1 MATRH
6 FENAHL
12 GILPDSLLSSTLL
25 MSGYAAPL
33 RLTRAR
39 QAEPRQD
46 VTRKFGAERP
56 ALAEMDVNN
65 IGRCIRWAF
74 AIEGGVA
81 ALILAGWALLRIWL

>member
-33 RLTRAR
+33 RLTRAE
-39 QAEPRQD
+39 QASPQERTSDAQAA
-46 VTRKFGAERP
+46 AEF
-56 ALAEMDVNN
+56 EVND

-81 ALILAGWALLRIWL
+81 ALIFAGWALWRIWM

>member
-6 FENAHL
+6 FENAQL
-12 GILPDSLLSSTLL
+12 GILPDSLISSTLL

-33 RLTRAR
+33 RLSRPR
-39 QAEPRQD
+39 QAEARSRTSEMP
-46 VTRKFGAERP
+46 V
-56 ALAEMDVNN
+56 LAEVDVNN

-81 ALILAGWALLRIWL
+81 ALIVAGWAMWHFWF

>member
-12 GILPDSLLSSTLL
+12 GMLPDSLYSSTLL
-25 MSGYAAPL
+25 MNGFAAPL
-33 RLTRAR
+33 RLTRAQ
-39 QAEPRQD
+39 QAEPEN
-46 VTRKFGAERP
+46 VKTEMP
-56 ALAEMDVNN
+56 ALADMAVNN

-81 ALILAGWALLRIWL
+81 ALIFAGWAVWRFWL

>member
-6 FENAHL
+6 FENAQL
-12 GILPDSLLSSTLL
+12 GILPDSLYSSALL

-33 RLTRAR
+33 RLTHPQQIA
-39 QAEPRQD
+39 AEDRSNAWPAP
-46 VTRKFGAERP
+46 AE
-56 ALAEMDVNN
+56 LDVNN

-81 ALILAGWALLRIWL
+81 ALILAGWALWRILM

>member
-6 FENAHL
+6 FENAQL
-12 GILPDSLLSSTLL
+12 GILPDSLISSTLL

-33 RLTRAR
+33 RLSRPHRAEAR
-39 QAEPRQD
+39 NRTSQW
-46 VTRKFGAERP
+46 P
-56 ALAEMDVNN
+56 ALAEVDVNN

-81 ALILAGWALLRIWL
+81 ALILASWAMWHFWF

>member
-6 FENAHL
+6 FDNASL
-12 GILPDSLLSSTLL
+12 GAVPESLLPHWLL

-33 RLTRAR
+33 RYVRAQR
-39 QAEPRQD
+39 AAIANRDENWAFAES
-46 VTRKFGAERP
+46 G
-56 ALAEMDVNN
+56 N

-81 ALILAGWALLRIWL
+81 LVIWALIRLIW

>member
-25 MSGYAAPL
+25 MNGYAAPL
-33 RLTRAR
+33 RLTDAQ
-39 QAEPRQD
+39 QADRENS
-46 VTRKFGAERP
+46 KS
-56 ALAEMDVNN
+56 ALLAPQGLEVNN

-81 ALILAGWALLRIWL
+81 ALIFAGWALWRLWM